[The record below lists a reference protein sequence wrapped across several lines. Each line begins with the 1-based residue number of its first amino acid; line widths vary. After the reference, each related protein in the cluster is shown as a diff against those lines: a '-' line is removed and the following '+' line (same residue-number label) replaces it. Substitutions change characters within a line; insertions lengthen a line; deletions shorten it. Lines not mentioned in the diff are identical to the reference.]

1 MTIELFPIAIEG
13 YDEINEGVFK
23 IKAIDEC
30 SAEIEITTMINPGVW
45 PEISEAIM
53 KSLQMMY
60 PAESSE

>member
-1 MTIELFPIAIEG
+1 MIEIFPIAIEG
-13 YDEINEGVFK
+13 YDETNEGVFK
-23 IKAIDEC
+23 IKAFDEC
-30 SAEIEITTMINPGVW
+30 AAEIEITTMVNPYVW